1 MSLRFRRS
9 MQLIPG
15 VRLNFSKSALG
26 LSVGVPGAR
35 VSVNTKG
42 QVYSSVGLPGTGLY
56 SVEQTSLRGTKSQRR
71 NKQAQTAEVASA
83 AQTPAPTPG
92 LIATKRER
100 AFHKFLL
107 AAFDEENKWPD
118 KKVIRQTQLLAR
130 EFPLLE
136 LPCLA
141 IAAIHAMRNDESVT
155 DGELWMTQLWEK
167 RKELFENYIADKYFS
182 RMYPQVQL
190 TRGISSPYPFNLT
203 ALGLLYSEVLQET
216 GKVKEAKE
224 VVKSLTP
231 TPFTAISLAELNI
244 DLKLYDEVISA
255 TEDIEVE
262 SDTSGM
268 LQIFRGIA
276 FTLQGFHDAAVEVFK
291 TVIAKRSLSE
301 EVLNR
306 ALVER
311 AKCYR
316 AMGKKA
322 MAIKDLE
329 KILAREGD
337 YPEIKELISE
347 VGKT

>member
-71 NKQAQTAEVASA
+71 AKESQVAEAESA
-83 AQTPAPTPG
+83 VQVPAPTPG

-118 KKVIRQTQLLAR
+118 KKVIRQTQLLAQ

-155 DGELWMTQLWEK
+155 DGELWMSELWEK
-167 RKELFENYIADKYFS
+167 RKELFEHYIVDKYFS
-182 RMYPQVQL
+182 RMFPQVQI
-190 TRGISSPYPFNLT
+190 TRGISSPYPLNLM
-203 ALGLLYSEVLQET
+203 ALGLLYSEVLQEM
-216 GKVKEAKE
+216 GKIKEAKE
-224 VVKSLTP
+224 VVKSLDQ

-268 LQIFRGIA
+268 LQIF
-276 FTLQGFHDAAVEVFK
+276 
-291 TVIAKRSLSE
+291 
-301 EVLNR
+301 
-306 ALVER
+306 
-311 AKCYR
+311 
-316 AMGKKA
+316 
-322 MAIKDLE
+322 
-329 KILAREGD
+329 
-337 YPEIKELISE
+337 
-347 VGKT
+347 

>member
-1 MSLRFRRS
+1 M
-9 MQLIPG
+9 
-15 VRLNFSKSALG
+15 
-26 LSVGVPGAR
+26 
-35 VSVNTKG
+35 
-42 QVYSSVGLPGTGLY
+42 
-56 SVEQTSLRGTKSQRR
+56 
-71 NKQAQTAEVASA
+71 
-83 AQTPAPTPG
+83 
-92 LIATKRER
+92 IATKRER

-268 LQIFRGIA
+268 LQIFRGIT

-311 AKCYR
+311 AWADQPQSKAQHATRNATRNTHRLQR
-316 AMGKKA
+316 AIVRA
-322 MAIKDLE
+322 H
-329 KILAREGD
+329 R
-337 YPEIKELISE
+337 
-347 VGKT
+347 

>member
-56 SVEQTSLRGTKSQRR
+56 SVEQTSLRRTKSQRR
-71 NKQAQTAEVASA
+71 HKETQAAEVASVV
-83 AQTPAPTPG
+83 QTPAPTPG

-107 AAFDEENKWPD
+107 TAFDEENKWPD

-155 DGELWMTQLWEK
+155 DGELWMTKLWEK
-167 RKELFENYIADKYFS
+167 RKELFEHYIVDKYFS
-182 RMYPQVQL
+182 RMYPQVQI
-190 TRGISSPYPFNLT
+190 TRGISSPYPFNVT
-203 ALGLLYSEVLQET
+203 ALGLLYSEVLQQT
-216 GKVKEAKE
+216 GKTKEAKE
-224 VVKSLTP
+224 VVKSLDE
-231 TPFTAISLAELNI
+231 TPFTAISMAELNI

-255 TEDIEVE
+255 TEEIEVE

-276 FTLQGFHDAAVEVFK
+276 FTLQGFNDAAIEVFK

-337 YPEIKELISE
+337 YPEIKELIATI
-347 VGKT
+347 KL